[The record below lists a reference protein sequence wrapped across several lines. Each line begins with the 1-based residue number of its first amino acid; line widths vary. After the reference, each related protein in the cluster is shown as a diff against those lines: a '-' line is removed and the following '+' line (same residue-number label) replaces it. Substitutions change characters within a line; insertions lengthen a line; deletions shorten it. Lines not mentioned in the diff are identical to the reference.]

1 MVRNPRTMM
10 MCGLLGVA
18 GALMLGGRLRAPADA
33 GPDDVAAR
41 LATGGAWQGNADAM
55 PRQAHATQAEWLV
68 DDAGRDGVRHPRGPR
83 PSREALA
90 REAR

>member
-1 MVRNPRTMM
+1 MVRNPRTVM

-18 GALMLGGRLRAPADA
+18 GALMLGGRLQAPADA
-33 GPDDVAAR
+33 GRGGIATR
-41 LATGGAWQGNADAM
+41 LASRNAWQPDAAAM
-55 PRQAHATQAEWLV
+55 PGPAHAMDADWVV

-83 PSREALA
+83 LSREAMA